1 MIVQLTKF
9 YLISLIFFGLYK
21 ISFSR
26 GTTNFSIR
34 RIALVS
40 ILPFT
45 ILLINL
51 SSYFNNWSSTLF
63 GEGSL
68 QLPQIILD
76 PIAFQQ
82 GGESN
87 SILNNIFPI
96 IWGIG
101 AIGFGIMMVW
111 RFAHLI
117 RLIRSIDNWS
127 EVDGNKVAYSS
138 RKEAFS
144 FWKWIHIPEVYKGDD
159 AVLIHEIAHNQKKH
173 SLDIVLLEVQR
184 VLFWFNPV
192 IFLILRETKLLHEYE
207 IDHIVQ
213 EKVGRSNYINSLL
226 NAHFGTS
233 SIQFIQPFNN
243 KKTLKMRINNLKQ
256 PERKTTKLKWLTP
269 IIGVFL
275 AVSLSSFVITENTQ
289 EPEKKEQS
297 TKDPVYKE
305 VDKHPEFKGGQEAM
319 FAYMGKSIVYPKS
332 AIKNN
337 TEGTVFVNF
346 VVTKTGGITDV
357 KIAKGVE
364 QSLDAEAMRV
374 VSEMPDWIPGEKDG
388 KKVDVQ
394 MTLPIAFK
402 L

>member
-34 RIALVS
+34 RIALLS
-40 ILPFT
+40 ILPLT
-45 ILLINL
+45 ILLRGL
-51 SSYFNNWSSTLF
+51 SGYLNDWSSSLF
-63 GEGSL
+63 GKEAL

-76 PIAFQQ
+76 PIAFQP
-82 GGESN
+82 GVES
-87 SILNNIFPI
+87 SYSLKNIFFI
-96 IWGIG
+96 VWALGAMFFGARMIWRIT
-101 AIGFGIMMVW
+101 
-111 RFAHLI
+111 HLF
-117 RLIRSIDNWS
+117 RLIRSIDNWT
-127 EVDGNKVAYSS
+127 EVDGNRVAYSN

-144 FWKWIHIPEVYKGDD
+144 FWKWVHIPEIYKEDKS
-159 AVLIHEIAHNQKKH
+159 VLIHEIAHNKKKH
-173 SLDIVLLEVQR
+173 SLDIILLEIQR

-192 IFLILRETKLLHEYE
+192 VFLILRETKLLHEYE
-207 IDHIVQ
+207 IDQIVQ

-233 SIQFIQPFNN
+233 SIQFIQSFNN

-256 PERKTTKLKWLTP
+256 SERKATKLRWLTP

-289 EPEKKEQS
+289 EPEKKIQ
-297 TKDPVYKE
+297 TTDPVYTE
-305 VDKHPEFKGGQEAM
+305 VDKQPEFKGGKEAM
-319 FAYMGKSIVYPKS
+319 FAYMGTSIVYPES
-332 AIKNN
+332 AMKNKA
-337 TEGTVFVNF
+337 EGTVFVNF
-346 VVTKTGGITDV
+346 VVTKTGAVKDV
-357 KIAKGVE
+357 KIAKGAE

-374 VSEMPDWIPGEKDG
+374 VNEMPDWIPGEKDG